1 MQLFP
6 YQIEGAAFLARVK
19 RGLLADEMGLGKSA
33 QAIAATALVH
43 GAPVVAVV
51 CPASLRQNWFRE
63 FERFWPGLISYSLE
77 VHSYDM
83 VARGALDD
91 WRGDVLILDEAHYL
105 KNHKAKRTKAIFGP
119 KCDGDAGLVSRANHV
134 FCLTGT
140 PTPNNP
146 SELWPMLRAVMP
158 DSIRRPLKV
167 EAAPGKVDGT
177 ALRSGAVIDNKG
189 KPLAYWPF
197 VERFCVTQDT
207 GFGIKIVRGKNL
219 PELKERIA
227 PFILRRKKD
236 EVLKDLPP
244 IRFDTLALD
253 GKMVLTTEAS
263 EELAKA
269 YAALEADGVE
279 GLKAIAPHVAKLR
292 RITGLAKVEAATDW
306 IAEQLEGGLE
316 KLVVFAHH
324 KDVLSAFAR
333 HFEGDYAMVAGDT
346 KPESRQE
353 AVDRF
358 QNLPR
363 CKLFL
368 GQIQAAGTGLTL
380 TAASDVLFVESSW
393 TPSDNQQAAMRVHR
407 IGQRNACLVR
417 FAMLAGSI
425 DEDIQRAVLR
435 KTTDIAK
442 LFS

>member
-6 YQIEGAAFLARVK
+6 YQVEGAKFLATVK

-33 QAIAATALVH
+33 QAIAACDEL
-43 GAPVVAVV
+43 GARRVRVV
-51 CPASLRQNWFRE
+51 CPASLVENWKRE
-63 FERFWPGLISYSLE
+63 FKRFQKVDREIYSWGDR
-77 VHSYDM
+77 VATVKPFVNVCSYDR
-83 VARGALDD
+83 AAKDAGAMTSH
-91 WRGDVLILDEAHYL
+91 DVLILDEAHYL

-119 KCDGDAGLVSRANHV
+119 KCDGDGGLVSRAAHV

-158 DSIRRPLKV
+158 DAIRR
-167 EAAPGKVDGT
+167 DT
-177 ALRSGAVIDNKG
+177 G

-197 VERFCVTQDT
+197 VEKFCVTQDT

-219 PELKERIA
+219 PELKERIS

-236 EVLKDLPP
+236 EVLKDLPS
-244 IRFDTLALD
+244 IRFDELPLE
-253 GKMVLTTEAS
+253 GKLPREAS
-263 EELAKA
+263 ADAVAVAE
-269 YAALEADGVE
+269 ALEKDGVA
-279 GLKAIAPHVAKLR
+279 GLKAIAPHVAQLR
-292 RITGLAKVEAATDW
+292 RVTGLAKVPAAADW
-306 IAEQLEGGLE
+306 IADFLDGSDR

-324 KDVLSAFAR
+324 RDVIGELTRLLDSHAFVTLT
-333 HFEGDYAMVAGDT
+333 GDDT
-346 KPESRQE
+346 AEERQE
-353 AVDRF
+353 AVDAF
-358 QNLPR
+358 QNGEAR
-363 CKLFL
+363 LFI

-380 TAASDVLFVESSW
+380 TAAGDALFVESSW
-393 TPSDNQQAAMRVHR
+393 TPADNQQAAMRIHR

-425 DEDIQRAVLR
+425 DEDIQRAVMR